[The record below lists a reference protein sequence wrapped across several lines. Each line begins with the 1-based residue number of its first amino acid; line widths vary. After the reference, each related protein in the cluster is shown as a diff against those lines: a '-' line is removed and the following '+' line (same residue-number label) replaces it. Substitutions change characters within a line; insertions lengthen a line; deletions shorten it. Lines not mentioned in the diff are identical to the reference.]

1 MTKAELELLQEKAE
15 ATLRELM
22 NLLNQTPHLAA
33 EISTLMQSPDILAVF
48 QGLMKDKPEVSE
60 QLLRM
65 SLATTVNYHSTVE
78 IGQQLAT
85 DGNCPK
91 HIQARDSAG

>member
-1 MTKAELELLQEKAE
+1 MKPTELKRLQEKAE

-22 NLLNQTPHLAA
+22 NLLNQTPEVAA
-33 EISTLMQSPDILAVF
+33 EISAVMQSPNILATF
-48 QGLMKDKPEVSE
+48 QKLTEGRPEIAE

-78 IGQQLAT
+78 IRQQLANSK
-85 DGNCPK
+85 NCC
-91 HIQARDSAG
+91 